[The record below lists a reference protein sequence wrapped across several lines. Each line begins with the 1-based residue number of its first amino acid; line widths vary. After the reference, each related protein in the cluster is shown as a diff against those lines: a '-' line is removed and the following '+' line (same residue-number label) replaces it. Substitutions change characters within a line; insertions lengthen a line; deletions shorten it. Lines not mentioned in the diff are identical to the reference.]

1 MSLQIEPRHDLS
13 LDDIDA
19 IEERLYEHNSHA
31 TGRHDGR
38 GLGFVQQRTCGDCTA
53 MPVSC
58 QFHIK
63 REKLRAR
70 GFDLDDNLTGRHLLA
85 FCDIDG
91 GNRA

>member
-1 MSLQIEPRHDLS
+1 MKTFPNFANPLQKSAFGFECRQQWVG
-13 LDDIDA
+13 A
-19 IEERLYEHNSHA
+19 
-31 TGRHDGR
+31 
-38 GLGFVQQRTCGDCTA
+38 LGFVQQRTCGDCTA

-70 GFDLDDNLTGRHLLA
+70 GFDLDDNLSGRHLLA

>member
-1 MSLQIEPRHDLS
+1 MQP
-13 LDDIDA
+13 DA
-19 IEERLYEHNSHA
+19 MMVGA
-31 TGRHDGR
+31 
-38 GLGFVQQRTCGDCTA
+38 LGFVQQRTCGDWTA

-70 GFDLDDNLTGRHLLA
+70 GFDLDDNLSGRHLLA

>member
-1 MSLQIEPRHDLS
+1 M
-13 LDDIDA
+13 
-19 IEERLYEHNSHA
+19 
-31 TGRHDGR
+31 GR
-38 GLGFVQQRTCGDCTA
+38 GVGLCATTEMRRPHRHAGFV
-53 MPVSC
+53 

-70 GFDLDDNLTGRHLLA
+70 GFDLDDNLTGHHLLA